1 MHFLYGLKSSD
12 ALFCNH
18 LADCMMH
25 MGYTPCFDDP
35 YLWMKPMIHPDDKEL
50 YYAYILCYVDE
61 ILSISHDA
69 ESLLKRLDKYSKLN
83 PSYLKYPYIYLGAN
97 LKRIQLKNGLW
108 AWSVS
113 PSRYMHQSVK
123 NVEKYIV
130 ENLGE
135 IWKFPSSAYN
145 PFTIGYSPDI
155 DEYPELDSFLASYYQ
170 SHIGILRWMVELGR
184 VEINT

>member
-1 MHFLYGLKSSD
+1 M
-12 ALFCNH
+12 
-18 LADCMMH
+18 
-25 MGYTPCFDDP
+25 
-35 YLWMKPMIHPDDKEL
+35 
-50 YYAYILCYVDE
+50 
-61 ILSISHDA
+61 
-69 ESLLKRLDKYSKLN
+69 
-83 PSYLKYPYIYLGAN
+83 
-97 LKRIQLKNGLW
+97 
-108 AWSVS
+108 S